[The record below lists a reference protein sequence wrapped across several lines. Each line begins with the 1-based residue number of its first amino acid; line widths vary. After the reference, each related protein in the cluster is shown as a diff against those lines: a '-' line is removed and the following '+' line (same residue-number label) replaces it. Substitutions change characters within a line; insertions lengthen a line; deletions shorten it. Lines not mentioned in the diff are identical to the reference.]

1 MNCLTYDNNE
11 HRLVGNK
18 KNAQSIKKV
27 VRQNTILKVITLT

>member
-1 MNCLTYDNNE
+1 MNYLTYDNNGYRIVE
-11 HRLVGNK
+11 YE